1 VTEATLFTGG
11 RVYTGR
17 RYVEALLVEGAT
29 VVAVGTEASVRR
41 AAPTGA
47 DRRDLGSALVVP
59 GLADAHLHLGD
70 LSRERLALDLSPA
83 TSITALQDRIREAAL
98 RHPRGPLVGVGLDVE
113 RLVERRW
120 PVTRELDAAV
130 ADRPVVLYHASGH
143 AAVVNT
149 ATLGR
154 GPPGTMDRPGRA
166 LGPEGLLVEEELLG
180 LEPIVAEALPLT
192 AEGLEATMGE
202 LVQLGVTAVG
212 TMNPEAEE
220 LRLLAQLGAQGRLP
234 LRVRAYPPLG
244 RGFPPPRVPARPE
257 DRFLIAGVKG
267 FLDGAFGPRTA
278 SLDDPYSD
286 APATHGISR
295 GEDSVLRQQ
304 LDEAVGAG
312 LAAALHAIGD
322 HAVSRAACLLK
333 GRGSGA
339 APARIEHASLTPP
352 GLLGPLR
359 ASGAHVVVQ
368 PGFLLS
374 DLWLRGRLGRERS
387 RWAYAFRTL
396 ADVGIPLAG
405 SSDAPYDAVDP
416 WRAMRAAVDR
426 ADDLGRSANPAP
438 DQALTE
444 TEAFGMYAQG
454 ACQALGDPKGGRLEP
469 GCRADLVVIAA
480 PRLGEAVRLGV
491 TAVRETWVEGRPF
504 VPSPPR

>member
-1 VTEATLFTGG
+1 MTEATLFVGG

-70 LSRERLALDLSPA
+70 LSRERFALDLSPA
-83 TSITALQDRIREAAL
+83 TSITALQDRIREASR

-120 PVTRELDAAV
+120 PGAGELDAVV
-130 ADRPVVLYHASGH
+130 ADRPVVLYHVSGH

-154 GPPGTMDRPGRA
+154 GPPGIVDRPDR
-166 LGPEGLLVEEELLG
+166 LRGPEGLLVEEELLG

-192 AEGLEATMGE
+192 ADGLEATMGD

-212 TMNPEAEE
+212 AMNPEADE
-220 LRLLAQLGAQGRLP
+220 LRLLDQLGAQGRLP

-244 RGFPPPRVPARPE
+244 PKVPSPRVPARPE
-257 DRFLIAGVKG
+257 DRFLIVGVKG

-286 APATHGISR
+286 APATQGISR
-295 GEDSVLRQQ
+295 GDDHVLRQQ
-304 LDEAVGAG
+304 LDEAVDAG
-312 LAAALHAIGD
+312 LAPALHAIGD
-322 HAVSRAACLLK
+322 HAVSRAARLLK
-333 GRGSGA
+333 GRGSRA
-339 APARIEHASLTPP
+339 VPARIEHASLTPP

-359 ASGAHVVVQ
+359 ASDAHLVVQ
-368 PGFLLS
+368 PGFLLT

-396 ADVGIPLAG
+396 ADAGIPLAG

-416 WRAMRAAVDR
+416 WRAMCAAVDR

-438 DQALTE
+438 DEALTE
-444 TEAFGMYAQG
+444 TEAFGMYAHG
-454 ACQALGDPKGGRLEP
+454 AHQALGDPQGGRLEP
-469 GCRADLVVIAA
+469 GARADLVVLSA
-480 PRLGEAVRLGV
+480 PRLGEAIRRGV

-504 VPSPPR
+504 VPPPPR